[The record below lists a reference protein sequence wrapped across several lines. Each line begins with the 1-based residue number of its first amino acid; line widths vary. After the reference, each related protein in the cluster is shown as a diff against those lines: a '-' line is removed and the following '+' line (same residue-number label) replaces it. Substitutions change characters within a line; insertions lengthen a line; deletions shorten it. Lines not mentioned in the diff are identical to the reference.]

1 MELLTATNSLFDAGV
16 CMHLIEIC
24 NEGEGE
30 PTDVPRQRPRMESA
44 MSRGRA
50 SASIWAG
57 RDKTMARW
65 ASLMAR
71 RASLMEE
78 SARSS
83 CGIASR
89 TALQTRYS

>member
-1 MELLTATNSLFDAGV
+1 V
-16 CMHLIEIC
+16 HLIEIC

-50 SASIWAG
+50 SASIWGG
-57 RDKTMARW
+57 RDKT
-65 ASLMAR
+65 MAR

-89 TALQTRYS
+89 TALQTVLMIRENNKQYVARGRTACSQRY